1 MSARAARIALGA
13 LGACLV
19 PLIAALPDT
28 AQPAIRKPPPG
39 YKIVRSAE
47 AALLAHT
54 RAQAQASCP
63 AGTVPWGGGLV
74 TESPDPAVTV
84 ADSFPDTTAWIGDV
98 NNPSGSDTAFEVVAV
113 CAKRPAGY
121 SIVQGAGVT
130 LPRMMEAG
138 ATATCPAGTHPL
150 SGGGFVNAGGIV
162 ALNSSGPDSQN
173 WVFEENNAT
182 NVELVAFAY
191 AVCGHPHAYR
201 VVKGAQFTTAAGTR
215 LGSQATC
222 PAPFVVSGGGVFTA
236 SSDLSANI
244 AGTEPFGRTVWGSFI
259 ANDTLSPVPATPE
272 AVCVHA

>member
-1 MSARAARIALGA
+1 MSARAARIALGT
-13 LGACLV
+13 CLV
-19 PLIAALPDT
+19 PLIAALPGT
-28 AQPAIRKPPPG
+28 AQAATRKPPPG
-39 YKIVRSAE
+39 YKIVRGAE
-47 AALLAHT
+47 VALLAHT

-63 AGTVPWGGGLV
+63 AGTVPWGGGVV

-98 NNPSGSDTAFEVVAV
+98 NNASGSDSAFQVVAV
-113 CAKRPAGY
+113 CAQRPAGY

-150 SGGGFVNAGGIV
+150 SGGGFVNAGGV
-162 ALNSSGPDSQN
+162 VSLNSSGPDGQN
-173 WVFEENNAT
+173 WVYEENNT
-182 NVELVAFAY
+182 TDVELVTFAY

-201 VVKGAQFTTAAGTR
+201 VVKGAQFTTSAGTR

-222 PAPFVVSGGGVFTA
+222 PAPFVISGGGIFVG
-236 SSDLSANI
+236 SSDLNANV
-244 AGTEPFGRTVWGSFI
+244 AGTEPFGRTTSGSFV
-259 ANDTLSPVPATPE
+259 ANGSPFPVPATPE